1 MAVDLLK
8 MLINYCNVC
17 KMGVITN
24 VEKAKSSDHVMYISI
39 TSFLRSEPSTEYET
53 LLHAYHNL

>member
-1 MAVDLLK
+1 
-8 MLINYCNVC
+8 
-17 KMGVITN
+17 MGVITN